1 MEKLLSFDLLS
12 AGISEEIWTWWQSEQ
27 SLETTQIQILEV
39 RKGMESIIFTASF
52 KKKQPTIWL
61 LLDIKLLKQ
70 LLTDYLSVFIQSWE
84 KSSGTFRFIL
94 CMSCE
99 FTETEH
105 SKTWWISLLPAI
117 DSTIGFFLL
126 FVGEPTS
133 LFLKVSCYL

>member
-12 AGISEEIWTWWQSEQ
+12 AGIPEEIWTQWQSEQ

-70 LLTDYLSVFIQSWE
+70 LLTDYLSVFIQS
-84 KSSGTFRFIL
+84 
-94 CMSCE
+94 
-99 FTETEH
+99 
-105 SKTWWISLLPAI
+105 
-117 DSTIGFFLL
+117 
-126 FVGEPTS
+126 
-133 LFLKVSCYL
+133 